1 MDINTENIEL
11 SYEIRKLKTK
21 ISLCSQIVRRI
32 DNKLLDLNLH
42 ENDNLDD
49 ISEKICDV
57 RDSLRD
63 LADFMDKE

>member
-11 SYEIRKLKTK
+11 SYEIRKLQTK

>member
-1 MDINTENIEL
+1 MDINIENIEL
-11 SYEIRKLKTK
+11 SYEIRKLKAK
-21 ISLCSQIVRRI
+21 ISLCSAVVRVI
-32 DNKLLDLNLH
+32 DNNLLNLNLH

-49 ISEKICDV
+49 ISEQISDV